1 MSPKPFP
8 SSSHASGELEQQQD
22 VLDLPQHESAE
33 QRRQDVLLT
42 ELWCQMLID
51 CHDLAAALP
60 EELPPEPVPRR
71 IWSSLRRESV
81 PSATSLARLSAE
93 IRAELRLQTGCACG
107 FHHLQQIGY
116 ADVCERANQLQE
128 AGDEGS
134 YLGGCLLLLL
144 SLVLSLPPSETM
156 VAQLSQ
162 RYSNADA
169 DLERSEQFLFELMLS
184 LLARHTQELLQA
196 APEPDNGDEAQGLA
210 LN

>member
-8 SSSHASGELEQQQD
+8 RSSHDPAELEPPHQDSPQQ
-22 VLDLPQHESAE
+22 ESAE

-42 ELWCQMLID
+42 ELWCQMLIN
-51 CHDLAAALP
+51 CHDLAEALP
-60 EELPPEPVPRR
+60 EGLPSEPVPSR

-81 PSATSLARLSAE
+81 PSAASLGRLSPE

-116 ADVCERANQLQE
+116 ADVCERANQLQT

-162 RYSNADA
+162 HYSNADA

-184 LLARHTQELLQA
+184 LLARHTQEVLQSC
-196 APEPDNGDEAQGLA
+196 PQEDDEA
-210 LN
+210 

>member
-8 SSSHASGELEQQQD
+8 RSSHGGEGSLGTEPGSQSPSPPD
-22 VLDLPQHESAE
+22 QHDPTQRESPE
-33 QRRQDVLLT
+33 LRRQDVLLT

-51 CHDLAAALP
+51 CHDLAEALP
-60 EELPPEPVPRR
+60 EGLPSQPVPSR

-81 PSATSLARLSAE
+81 PSATSLGRLSPE

-116 ADVCERANQLQE
+116 ADVCERANQLQA

-156 VAQLSQ
+156 VEQLSQ
-162 RYSNADA
+162 HYSNAEA

-184 LLARHTQELLQA
+184 LLARHTQELLQVTA
-196 APEPDNGDEAQGLA
+196 EPEP
-210 LN
+210 

>member
-8 SSSHASGELEQQQD
+8 RSSHDPADLEPPQDQDPPQQ
-22 VLDLPQHESAE
+22 ETAE

-51 CHDLAAALP
+51 CHDLAEALP
-60 EELPPEPVPRR
+60 EGLPSKPVPSR

-81 PSATSLARLSAE
+81 PSATSLGRLSPE

-107 FHHLQQIGY
+107 FHHLQRIGY
-116 ADVCERANQLQE
+116 ADVCERANQLQT

-144 SLVLSLPPSETM
+144 SLVLGLPPSEAM

-162 RYSNADA
+162 HFSNAEA
-169 DLERSEQFLFELMLS
+169 DLERCEQFLFELMLS
-184 LLARHTQELLQA
+184 LLARHTQEVLQA
-196 APEPDNGDEAQGLA
+196 CEHGEDDEA
-210 LN
+210 